1 MSVPL
6 GNEDERIKNKTV
18 GEILDLWN
26 KDLEDHLIS
35 FNEQAREV
43 KAWDD
48 KLKENTTKILKLQK
62 GVQNVGK
69 QQCSLD
75 HQLNVIESQQ
85 KEFAESIAQIE
96 NHFKLSAAAGRAP
109 DSDDK
114 TREQAYALAAK
125 IDEELNEMKNS
136 LTTTVTKLNQ
146 SVQARMADSNPLTK
160 IVQILNYQTQSL
172 AWIEAKSAELEN
184 QLRVA
189 HQLLQQTQQSV
200 PASPGTY

>member
-1 MSVPL
+1 VA
-6 GNEDERIKNKTV
+6 NEDERIKNKTV

-43 KAWDD
+43 KSWDD
-48 KLKENTTKILKLQK
+48 KLKDNTTKILKLQK

-69 QQCSLD
+69 QQFSLD
-75 HQLNVIESQQ
+75 HQLNVIENQQ
-85 KEFAESIAQIE
+85 KEFSESIAHIE
-96 NHFKLSAAAGRAP
+96 AHFKQAATAGRAP
-109 DSDDK
+109 DSDEK

-136 LTTTVTKLNQ
+136 LTATVTKLNQ
-146 SVQARMADSNPLTK
+146 SVQARMTDANPLTK

-189 HQLLQQTQQSV
+189 HQLLQQTHQGL
-200 PASPGTY
+200 PASPGSY